1 MKWFLEYSLF
11 LAETATVVIAI
22 LAILIFILSQRRKSA
37 SSAGRLCV
45 KDISQEYE
53 AIKDDML
60 MSSMDELEAKQFIK
74 DLKKQKK
81 LEKKQNKAAV
91 KQKKKQVKSS
101 PVIEVAKEP
110 LTETKLTVESTKS
123 GEVGEVAEK
132 VKSKLFVLS
141 FNGSMDAHEV
151 EELRQ
156 EITAVLAVIKPEDE
170 VVVKLESPGGVVHGY
185 GLAASQLL
193 RFKTRNIPFT
203 AVVDKVAASGGY
215 MMACTASKIVAAPFA
230 IVGSIGVVAQIP
242 NFNRLLK
249 KHNIDI
255 ELQTAGE
262 YKRTLTMFGENTD
275 EGRQKF
281 KQELEET
288 HLLFKDFV
296 KEYRP
301 NVDIDLV
308 ATGEHWFA
316 TQAKEKG
323 LVDEISTSDDFIL
336 SHLETH
342 KIIAV
347 SYQRRQKL
355 AEKIT
360 KNVVKGV
367 ERLFF
372 KQGNGL

>member
-1 MKWFLEYSLF
+1 MNWFSQYALF

-22 LAILIFILSQRRKSA
+22 LSILIFILSQRRKLSIV
-37 SSAGRLCV
+37 AGRLSV

-53 AIKDDML
+53 QIKDDIL
-60 MSSMDELEAKQFIK
+60 MSSMDELEAKQYTK

-81 LEKKQNKAAV
+81 LEKKQAKLAV
-91 KQKKKQVKSS
+91 KQKQKQDKSS
-101 PVIEVAKEP
+101 NQVAGAKP
-110 LTETKLTVESTKS
+110 
-123 GEVGEVAEK
+123 
-132 VKSKLFVLS
+132 KLFVLS

-156 EITAVLAVIKPEDE
+156 EITAVLAIIKPEDQ
-170 VVVKLESPGGVVHGY
+170 VVIKLESPGGVVHGY

-193 RFKTRNIPFT
+193 RFRTRNIPFT

-215 MMACTASKIVAAPFA
+215 MMACTANKIVAAPFA

-249 KHNIDI
+249 KHDVDI

-301 NVDIDLV
+301 NVDIEQV

-316 TQAKEKG
+316 AQAKDKG

-336 SHLETH
+336 SHLDTH
-342 KIIAV
+342 KIISV
-347 SYQRRQKL
+347 SFQRKQKL
-355 AEKIT
+355 SERIS
-360 KNVVKGV
+360 KNVVKSV
-367 ERLFF
+367 ERLLFR
-372 KQGNGL
+372 QGNGL

>member
-1 MKWFLEYSLF
+1 MNWFSQYALF

-22 LAILIFILSQRRKSA
+22 LSILIFILSQRRKLSTV
-37 SSAGRLCV
+37 SGRLSV

-53 AIKDDML
+53 QIKDDIL
-60 MSSMDELEAKQFIK
+60 MSSMDELEAKQYTK

-81 LEKKQNKAAV
+81 LEKKQAKLAI
-91 KQKKKQVKSS
+91 KQKQNKNSNQV
-101 PVIEVAKEP
+101 
-110 LTETKLTVESTKS
+110 TETNITDNSNPQTK
-123 GEVGEVAEK
+123 VATANGAK
-132 VKSKLFVLS
+132 PKLFVLS

-156 EITAVLAVIKPEDE
+156 EITAVLAIIKPEDQ
-170 VVVKLESPGGVVHGY
+170 VVIKLESPGGVVHGY

-193 RFKTRNIPFT
+193 RFRARNIPFT

-215 MMACTASKIVAAPFA
+215 MMACTANQIVAAPFA

-249 KHNIDI
+249 KHDVDI

-301 NVDIDLV
+301 NVDIEKV

-316 TQAKEKG
+316 AQAKDKG
-323 LVDEISTSDDFIL
+323 LVDQISTSDDFIL
-336 SHLETH
+336 SHLDTH
-342 KIIAV
+342 KIISV
-347 SYQRRQKL
+347 SFQRKQKL
-355 AEKIT
+355 SEKIS
-360 KNVVKGV
+360 KNVVKSV
-367 ERLFF
+367 ERLFYR
-372 KQGNGL
+372 QGNGL

>member
-1 MKWFLEYSLF
+1 MNWFSQYALF

-22 LAILIFILSQRRKSA
+22 LSILIFILSQRRKLSTV
-37 SSAGRLCV
+37 SGRLSV

-53 AIKDDML
+53 QIKDDVL
-60 MSSMDELEAKQFIK
+60 MSSMDELEAKQYTK

-81 LEKKQNKAAV
+81 LEKKQAKLAI
-91 KQKKKQVKSS
+91 KQKQNKNNNQV
-101 PVIEVAKEP
+101 
-110 LTETKLTVESTKS
+110 TETNITDNPNLQIK
-123 GEVGEVAEK
+123 VATANGAK
-132 VKSKLFVLS
+132 PKLFVLS

-156 EITAVLAVIKPEDE
+156 EITAVLAIIKPEDQ
-170 VVVKLESPGGVVHGY
+170 VVIKLESPGGVVHGY

-193 RFKTRNIPFT
+193 RFRARNIPFT

-215 MMACTASKIVAAPFA
+215 MMACTANKIVAAPFA

-249 KHNIDI
+249 KHDVDI

-301 NVDIDLV
+301 NVDIEQV

-316 TQAKEKG
+316 AQAKDKG
-323 LVDEISTSDDFIL
+323 LVDQISTSDDFIL
-336 SHLETH
+336 SHLDTH
-342 KIIAV
+342 KIISV
-347 SYQRRQKL
+347 SFQRKQKL
-355 AEKIT
+355 SEKIS
-360 KNVVKGV
+360 KNVVKSV
-367 ERLFF
+367 ERLLFR
-372 KQGNGL
+372 QGNGL

>member
-1 MKWFLEYSLF
+1 MNWFSQYSLF
-11 LAETATVVIAI
+11 LAETVTVVVAI
-22 LAILIFILSQRRKSA
+22 LAILIFILCQRRKS
-37 SSAGRLCV
+37 STVAGRMSV
-45 KDISQEYE
+45 KDISKEYE
-53 AIKDDML
+53 QAKDEML
-60 MSSMDELEAKQFIK
+60 MSSMDEAEAKQFTK

-81 LEKKQNKAAV
+81 LEKKQAKQAA
-91 KQKKKQVKSS
+91 KLNKKQTDTVASDDTVKS
-101 PVIEVAKEP
+101 P
-110 LTETKLTVESTKS
+110 ETTSALQTKP
-123 GEVGEVAEK
+123 
-132 VKSKLFVLS
+132 KLFVLS

-156 EITAVLAVIKPEDE
+156 EITAVLAIIKPEDE

-193 RFKTRNIPFT
+193 RFRTRNIPFT

-215 MMACTASKIVAAPFA
+215 MMACTANKIVAAPFA

-249 KHNIDI
+249 KHDVDI

-301 NVDIDLV
+301 NIDIEQV

-336 SHLETH
+336 SHLDTH

-347 SYQRRQKL
+347 NYQRKQKL
-355 AEKIT
+355 SEKLS
-360 KNVVKGV
+360 KNVVKGM

-372 KQGNGL
+372 RQGNGL

>member
-1 MKWFLEYSLF
+1 MNWFSQYSLF

-22 LAILIFILSQRRKSA
+22 LVVLIFILSQRRKS
-37 SSAGRLCV
+37 STIAGRLSV

-53 AIKDDML
+53 QVKDDML
-60 MSSMDELEAKQFIK
+60 MSSMDEVEAKQFNK
-74 DLKKQKK
+74 ELKKQKK
-81 LEKKQNKAAV
+81 LEKKQAKQAA
-91 KQKKKQVKSS
+91 KKKDSIDENAKSS
-101 PVIEVAKEP
+101 DAKP
-110 LTETKLTVESTKS
+110 
-123 GEVGEVAEK
+123 
-132 VKSKLFVLS
+132 KLFVLS

-156 EITAVLAVIKPEDE
+156 EITAVLAIIKPEDQ

-193 RFKTRNIPFT
+193 RFRTRNIPFT

-249 KHNIDI
+249 KHDVDI

-301 NVDIDLV
+301 NIDIEQV

-336 SHLETH
+336 SYLDTH

-347 SYQRRQKL
+347 SYQRKQKL
-355 AEKIT
+355 TEKLS
-360 KNVVKGV
+360 KNVVKGM

-372 KQGNGL
+372 RQGNGL

>member
-1 MKWFLEYSLF
+1 MNWFSQYSLF

-22 LAILIFILSQRRKSA
+22 LAVLIFILSQRRKS
-37 SSAGRLCV
+37 STIAGRLSV

-53 AIKDDML
+53 QVKDDML
-60 MSSMDELEAKQFIK
+60 TSSMDEIEAKQFTK

-81 LEKKQNKAAV
+81 LEKKQA
-91 KQKKKQVKSS
+91 KQATKKKDDDNAKSS
-101 PVIEVAKEP
+101 NAKP
-110 LTETKLTVESTKS
+110 
-123 GEVGEVAEK
+123 
-132 VKSKLFVLS
+132 KLFVLS

-156 EITAVLAVIKPEDE
+156 EITAVLAVIKPEDQ

-193 RFKTRNIPFT
+193 RFRTRNIPFT

-249 KHNIDI
+249 KHDVDI

-281 KQELEET
+281 KQELEQT

-301 NVDIDLV
+301 NIDIDQV

-316 TQAKEKG
+316 TQAKEMG

-347 SYQRRQKL
+347 NYQRKQKL
-355 AEKIT
+355 SEKLS
-360 KNVVKGV
+360 KNVVKGM
-367 ERLFF
+367 EKLFF
-372 KQGNGL
+372 RQGNGL

>member
-1 MKWFLEYSLF
+1 MNWFSQYALF

-22 LAILIFILSQRRKSA
+22 LSILIFILSQRRKLSIV
-37 SSAGRLCV
+37 AGRLSV

-53 AIKDDML
+53 QIKDDIL
-60 MSSMDELEAKQFIK
+60 MSSMDELEAKQYTK

-81 LEKKQNKAAV
+81 IEKKKAKLAV
-91 KQKKKQVKSS
+91 KQKQKQKQDKSS
-101 PVIEVAKEP
+101 NQVAGAKP
-110 LTETKLTVESTKS
+110 
-123 GEVGEVAEK
+123 
-132 VKSKLFVLS
+132 KLFVLS

-156 EITAVLAVIKPEDE
+156 EITAVLAIIKPEDQ
-170 VVVKLESPGGVVHGY
+170 VVIKLESPGGVVHGY

-193 RFKTRNIPFT
+193 RFRTRNIPFT

-215 MMACTASKIVAAPFA
+215 MMACTANKIVAAPFA

-249 KHNIDI
+249 KHDVDI

-301 NVDIDLV
+301 NVDIEQV

-316 TQAKEKG
+316 AQAKDKG

-336 SHLETH
+336 SHLDTH
-342 KIIAV
+342 KIISV
-347 SYQRRQKL
+347 SFQRKQKL
-355 AEKIT
+355 SERIS
-360 KNVVKGV
+360 KNVVKNV
-367 ERLFF
+367 ERLLFR
-372 KQGNGL
+372 QGNGL

>member
-1 MKWFLEYSLF
+1 MNWFSQYALF

-22 LAILIFILSQRRKSA
+22 LSILIFILSQRRKLSIV
-37 SSAGRLCV
+37 AGRLSV

-53 AIKDDML
+53 QIKDDIL
-60 MSSMDELEAKQFIK
+60 MSSMDELEAKQYTK

-81 LEKKQNKAAV
+81 LEKKQAKLAV
-91 KQKKKQVKSS
+91 KQKQKQDKSS
-101 PVIEVAKEP
+101 NQVAGAKP
-110 LTETKLTVESTKS
+110 
-123 GEVGEVAEK
+123 
-132 VKSKLFVLS
+132 KLFVLS

-156 EITAVLAVIKPEDE
+156 EITAVLAIIKPEDQ
-170 VVVKLESPGGVVHGY
+170 VVIKLESPGGVVHGY

-193 RFKTRNIPFT
+193 RFRTRNIPFT

-215 MMACTASKIVAAPFA
+215 MMACTANKIVAAPFA

-249 KHNIDI
+249 KHDVDI

-301 NVDIDLV
+301 NVDIEQV

-316 TQAKEKG
+316 AQAKDKG

-336 SHLETH
+336 SHLDTH
-342 KIIAV
+342 KIISV
-347 SYQRRQKL
+347 SFQRKQKL
-355 AEKIT
+355 SERIS
-360 KNVVKGV
+360 KNVVKNV
-367 ERLFF
+367 ERLLFR
-372 KQGNGL
+372 QGNGL

>member
-1 MKWFLEYSLF
+1 MNWFSQYSLF

-22 LAILIFILSQRRKSA
+22 LAVLIFILSQRRKS
-37 SSAGRLCV
+37 STIAGRLSV
-45 KDISQEYE
+45 KDISEEYE
-53 AIKDDML
+53 QVKDDML
-60 MSSMDELEAKQFIK
+60 TSSMDEIEAKQFTK

-81 LEKKQNKAAV
+81 LEKKQSKQAA
-91 KQKKKQVKSS
+91 KKKDDDNAKSS
-101 PVIEVAKEP
+101 DAKP
-110 LTETKLTVESTKS
+110 
-123 GEVGEVAEK
+123 
-132 VKSKLFVLS
+132 KLFVLS

-156 EITAVLAVIKPEDE
+156 EITAVLAVIKPEDQ

-193 RFKTRNIPFT
+193 RFRTRNIPFT

-249 KHNIDI
+249 KHDVDI

-281 KQELEET
+281 KQELEQT

-301 NVDIDLV
+301 NIDIDQV

-316 TQAKEKG
+316 TQAKEMG

-347 SYQRRQKL
+347 NYQRKQKL
-355 AEKIT
+355 SEKLS
-360 KNVVKGV
+360 KNVVKGM
-367 ERLFF
+367 EKLFF
-372 KQGNGL
+372 RQGNGI

>member
-1 MKWFLEYSLF
+1 MNWFSQYSLF

-22 LAILIFILSQRRKSA
+22 LVLLIFILSQRRKS
-37 SSAGRLCV
+37 STIAGRLSV

-53 AIKDDML
+53 QVKDDML
-60 MSSMDELEAKQFIK
+60 MSSMDEVEAKQFNK
-74 DLKKQKK
+74 ELKKQKK
-81 LEKKQNKAAV
+81 LEKKQAKQAA
-91 KQKKKQVKSS
+91 KKKDSIDENAKSS
-101 PVIEVAKEP
+101 DAKP
-110 LTETKLTVESTKS
+110 
-123 GEVGEVAEK
+123 
-132 VKSKLFVLS
+132 KLFVLS

-156 EITAVLAVIKPEDE
+156 EITAVLAIIKPEDQ

-193 RFKTRNIPFT
+193 RFRTRNIPFT
-203 AVVDKVAASGGY
+203 VVVDKVAASGGY

-249 KHNIDI
+249 KHDVDI

-301 NVDIDLV
+301 NIDIEQV

-336 SHLETH
+336 SHLDTH

-347 SYQRRQKL
+347 NYQRKQKL
-355 AEKIT
+355 TEKLS
-360 KNVVKGV
+360 KNVVKGM

-372 KQGNGL
+372 RQGNGL

>member
-1 MKWFLEYSLF
+1 MNWFSQYSLF
-11 LAETATVVIAI
+11 LAETTTVVIAI
-22 LAILIFILSQRRKSA
+22 LAVLIFILSQRRKS
-37 SSAGRLCV
+37 STIAGRLSV
-45 KDISQEYE
+45 KDISEEYE
-53 AIKDDML
+53 QVKDDML
-60 MSSMDELEAKQFIK
+60 TSSMDEIEAKQFTK

-81 LEKKQNKAAV
+81 LEKKQAKQAA
-91 KQKKKQVKSS
+91 KKKDDNAKSS
-101 PVIEVAKEP
+101 DAKP
-110 LTETKLTVESTKS
+110 
-123 GEVGEVAEK
+123 
-132 VKSKLFVLS
+132 KLFVLS

-156 EITAVLAVIKPEDE
+156 EITAVLAVIKPEDQ

-193 RFKTRNIPFT
+193 RFRTRNIPFT

-249 KHNIDI
+249 KHDVDI

-281 KQELEET
+281 KQELEQT

-301 NVDIDLV
+301 NIDIDQV

-316 TQAKEKG
+316 TQAKEMG

-347 SYQRRQKL
+347 NYQRKQKL
-355 AEKIT
+355 SEKLS
-360 KNVVKGV
+360 KNVVKGM
-367 ERLFF
+367 EKLFF
-372 KQGNGL
+372 RQGNGL

>member
-1 MKWFLEYSLF
+1 MNWFSQYALF

-22 LAILIFILSQRRKSA
+22 LSILIFILSQRRKLSIV
-37 SSAGRLCV
+37 AGRLSV

-53 AIKDDML
+53 QIKDDIL
-60 MSSMDELEAKQFIK
+60 MSSMDELEAKQYTK

-81 LEKKQNKAAV
+81 IEKKQAKLAV
-91 KQKKKQVKSS
+91 KQKQKQDKSS
-101 PVIEVAKEP
+101 NQVAGAKP
-110 LTETKLTVESTKS
+110 
-123 GEVGEVAEK
+123 
-132 VKSKLFVLS
+132 KLFVLS

-156 EITAVLAVIKPEDE
+156 EITAVLAIIKPEDQ
-170 VVVKLESPGGVVHGY
+170 VVIKLESPGGVVHGY

-193 RFKTRNIPFT
+193 RFRTRNIPFT

-215 MMACTASKIVAAPFA
+215 MMACTANKIVAAPFA

-249 KHNIDI
+249 KHDVDI

-301 NVDIDLV
+301 NVDIELV

-316 TQAKEKG
+316 AQAKDKG

-336 SHLETH
+336 SHLDTH
-342 KIIAV
+342 KIISV
-347 SYQRRQKL
+347 SFQRKQKL
-355 AEKIT
+355 SERIS
-360 KNVVKGV
+360 KNVVKNV
-367 ERLFF
+367 ERLLFR
-372 KQGNGL
+372 QGNGL

>member
-1 MKWFLEYSLF
+1 MNWFSQYALF

-22 LAILIFILSQRRKSA
+22 LSILIFILSQRRKLSIV
-37 SSAGRLCV
+37 AGRLSV

-53 AIKDDML
+53 QIKDDIL
-60 MSSMDELEAKQFIK
+60 MSSMDELEAKQYTK

-81 LEKKQNKAAV
+81 LEKKQAKLAV
-91 KQKKKQVKSS
+91 KQKQKQDKSS
-101 PVIEVAKEP
+101 NQAA
-110 LTETKLTVESTKS
+110 
-123 GEVGEVAEK
+123 G
-132 VKSKLFVLS
+132 VKPKLFVLS

-156 EITAVLAVIKPEDE
+156 EITAVLAIIKPEDQ
-170 VVVKLESPGGVVHGY
+170 VVIKLESPGGVVHGY

-193 RFKTRNIPFT
+193 RFRTRNIPFT

-215 MMACTASKIVAAPFA
+215 MMACTANKIVAAPFA

-249 KHNIDI
+249 KHDVDI

-301 NVDIDLV
+301 NVDIELV

-316 TQAKEKG
+316 AQAKDKG

-336 SHLETH
+336 SHLDTH
-342 KIIAV
+342 KIISV
-347 SYQRRQKL
+347 SFQRKQKL
-355 AEKIT
+355 SERIS
-360 KNVVKGV
+360 KNVVKSV
-367 ERLFF
+367 ERLLFR
-372 KQGNGL
+372 QGNGL

>member
-1 MKWFLEYSLF
+1 MNWFSQYSLF

-22 LAILIFILSQRRKSA
+22 LVVLIFILSQRRKS
-37 SSAGRLCV
+37 SMIAGRLSV

-53 AIKDDML
+53 QVKDDML
-60 MSSMDELEAKQFIK
+60 MSSMDEVEAKQFNK
-74 DLKKQKK
+74 ELKKQKK
-81 LEKKQNKAAV
+81 LEKKQAKQAA
-91 KQKKKQVKSS
+91 KKKDNTDENAKSS
-101 PVIEVAKEP
+101 DAKP
-110 LTETKLTVESTKS
+110 
-123 GEVGEVAEK
+123 
-132 VKSKLFVLS
+132 KLFVLS

-156 EITAVLAVIKPEDE
+156 EITAVLAIIKPEDQ

-193 RFKTRNIPFT
+193 RFRTRNIPFT

-249 KHNIDI
+249 KHDVDI

-301 NVDIDLV
+301 NIDIEQV

-336 SHLETH
+336 SYLDTH

-347 SYQRRQKL
+347 SYQRKQKL
-355 AEKIT
+355 SEKLS
-360 KNVVKGV
+360 KNVVKGM

-372 KQGNGL
+372 RQGNGL

>member
-1 MKWFLEYSLF
+1 MNWFSQYALF

-22 LAILIFILSQRRKSA
+22 LSILLFISSQRRKLPTVS
-37 SSAGRLCV
+37 GRLSV

-53 AIKDDML
+53 QIKDDIL
-60 MSSMDELEAKQFIK
+60 MSSMDELEAKQYTK

-81 LEKKQNKAAV
+81 LEKKQTKLAV
-91 KQKKKQVKSS
+91 KQKQKQKQKQDKSS
-101 PVIEVAKEP
+101 NQIAGAKP
-110 LTETKLTVESTKS
+110 
-123 GEVGEVAEK
+123 
-132 VKSKLFVLS
+132 KLFVLS

-156 EITAVLAVIKPEDE
+156 EITAVLAIIKPEDQ
-170 VVVKLESPGGVVHGY
+170 VVIKLESPGGVVHGY

-193 RFKTRNIPFT
+193 RFRARNIPFT

-215 MMACTASKIVAAPFA
+215 MMACTANKIIAAPFA

-249 KHNIDI
+249 KHDVDI

-301 NVDIDLV
+301 NVDIEQV

-316 TQAKEKG
+316 AQAKDKG
-323 LVDEISTSDDFIL
+323 LVDQISTSDDFIL
-336 SHLETH
+336 SHLDTH
-342 KIIAV
+342 KIISV
-347 SYQRRQKL
+347 SFQRKQKL
-355 AEKIT
+355 SEKIS
-360 KNVVKGV
+360 KNVVKSV

-372 KQGNGL
+372 RQGNGL

>member
-1 MKWFLEYSLF
+1 MNWFSQYALF

-22 LAILIFILSQRRKSA
+22 LSILIFILSQRRKLSIV
-37 SSAGRLCV
+37 AGRLSV

-53 AIKDDML
+53 QIKDDIL
-60 MSSMDELEAKQFIK
+60 MSSMDELEAKQYTK

-81 LEKKQNKAAV
+81 IEKKQAKLAV
-91 KQKKKQVKSS
+91 KQKQKQDKSS
-101 PVIEVAKEP
+101 NQVAGAKP
-110 LTETKLTVESTKS
+110 
-123 GEVGEVAEK
+123 
-132 VKSKLFVLS
+132 KLFVLS

-156 EITAVLAVIKPEDE
+156 EITAVLAIIKPEDQ
-170 VVVKLESPGGVVHGY
+170 VVIKLESPGGVVHGY

-193 RFKTRNIPFT
+193 RFRTRNIPFT

-215 MMACTASKIVAAPFA
+215 MMACTANKIVAAPFA

-249 KHNIDI
+249 KHDVDI

-301 NVDIDLV
+301 NVDIEQV

-316 TQAKEKG
+316 AQAKDKG

-336 SHLETH
+336 SHLDTH
-342 KIIAV
+342 KIISV
-347 SYQRRQKL
+347 SFQRKQKL
-355 AEKIT
+355 SERIS
-360 KNVVKGV
+360 KNMVKNV
-367 ERLFF
+367 ERLLFR
-372 KQGNGL
+372 QGNGL

>member
-1 MKWFLEYSLF
+1 MNWFSQYSLF

-22 LAILIFILSQRRKSA
+22 LAVLIFILSQRRKS
-37 SSAGRLCV
+37 STIAGRLSV
-45 KDISQEYE
+45 KDISEEYE
-53 AIKDDML
+53 QVKDDML
-60 MSSMDELEAKQFIK
+60 TSSMDEIEAKQFTK

-81 LEKKQNKAAV
+81 LEKKQAKQAA
-91 KQKKKQVKSS
+91 KKKDDNAKSS
-101 PVIEVAKEP
+101 DAKP
-110 LTETKLTVESTKS
+110 
-123 GEVGEVAEK
+123 
-132 VKSKLFVLS
+132 KLFVLS

-156 EITAVLAVIKPEDE
+156 EITAVLAIIKPEDQ

-193 RFKTRNIPFT
+193 RFRTRNIPFT

-249 KHNIDI
+249 KHDVDI

-281 KQELEET
+281 KQELEQT

-301 NVDIDLV
+301 NIDIDQV

-316 TQAKEKG
+316 TQAKEMG

-347 SYQRRQKL
+347 NYQRKQKL
-355 AEKIT
+355 SEKLS
-360 KNVVKGV
+360 KNVVKGM
-367 ERLFF
+367 EKLFF
-372 KQGNGL
+372 RQGNGL

>member
-1 MKWFLEYSLF
+1 MNWFSQYSLF

-22 LAILIFILSQRRKSA
+22 LAVLIFILSQRRKS
-37 SSAGRLCV
+37 STIAGRLSV
-45 KDISQEYE
+45 KDISEEYE
-53 AIKDDML
+53 QVKDDML
-60 MSSMDELEAKQFIK
+60 TSSMDEIEAKQFTK

-81 LEKKQNKAAV
+81 LEKKQAKQAA
-91 KQKKKQVKSS
+91 KKKDDNAKSS
-101 PVIEVAKEP
+101 DAKP
-110 LTETKLTVESTKS
+110 
-123 GEVGEVAEK
+123 
-132 VKSKLFVLS
+132 KLFVLS

-156 EITAVLAVIKPEDE
+156 EITAVLAVIKPEDQ

-193 RFKTRNIPFT
+193 RFRTRNIPFT

-249 KHNIDI
+249 KHDVDI

-281 KQELEET
+281 KQELEQT

-301 NVDIDLV
+301 NIDIDQI

-316 TQAKEKG
+316 TQAKEMG

-347 SYQRRQKL
+347 NYQRKQKL
-355 AEKIT
+355 SEKLS
-360 KNVVKGV
+360 KNVVKGM
-367 ERLFF
+367 EKLFF
-372 KQGNGL
+372 RQGNGL

>member
-1 MKWFLEYSLF
+1 MNWFSQYSLF

-22 LAILIFILSQRRKSA
+22 LVVLIFILSQRRKS
-37 SSAGRLCV
+37 STIAGRLSV

-53 AIKDDML
+53 QVKDDML
-60 MSSMDELEAKQFIK
+60 MSSMDEVEAKQFNK
-74 DLKKQKK
+74 ELKKQKK
-81 LEKKQNKAAV
+81 LEKKQAKQAA
-91 KQKKKQVKSS
+91 KKKDSSDENAKSS
-101 PVIEVAKEP
+101 DAKP
-110 LTETKLTVESTKS
+110 
-123 GEVGEVAEK
+123 
-132 VKSKLFVLS
+132 KLFVLS

-156 EITAVLAVIKPEDE
+156 EITAVLAIIKPEDQ

-193 RFKTRNIPFT
+193 RFRTRNIPFT

-249 KHNIDI
+249 KHDVDI

-281 KQELEET
+281 KQELKET

-301 NVDIDLV
+301 NIDIEQV

-336 SHLETH
+336 SYLDTH

-347 SYQRRQKL
+347 SYQRKQKL
-355 AEKIT
+355 TEKLS
-360 KNVVKGV
+360 KNVVKGM

-372 KQGNGL
+372 RQGNGL

>member
-1 MKWFLEYSLF
+1 MNWFSEYSLF

-37 SSAGRLCV
+37 TVAGRLSV

-53 AIKDDML
+53 QVKDDML
-60 MSSMDELEAKQFIK
+60 MSSMDELEAKLFMK

-81 LEKKQNKAAV
+81 LEKKQAKLAA
-91 KQKKKQVKSS
+91 KQKKKQVKKQENSNEQS
-101 PVIEVAKEP
+101 TLDNTTQPAESNTDQQAKP
-110 LTETKLTVESTKS
+110 
-123 GEVGEVAEK
+123 
-132 VKSKLFVLS
+132 KLFVLS

-156 EITAVLAVIKPEDE
+156 EITAVLAVIKPEDK

-193 RFKTRNIPFT
+193 RFRQRDIPFT

-215 MMACTASKIVAAPFA
+215 MMACTANKIVAAPFA

-249 KHNIDI
+249 KHDVDI
-255 ELQTAGE
+255 ELQTAGA
-262 YKRTLTMFGENTD
+262 YKRTLTMFGENTE

-301 NVDIDLV
+301 NVDIEQV

-316 TQAKEKG
+316 TQAKDKG

-336 SHLETH
+336 SHLKTH

-355 AEKIT
+355 SERISKNAVKSVEK
-360 KNVVKGV
+360 
-367 ERLFF
+367 LFF
-372 KQGNGL
+372 RQGNGL

>member
-1 MKWFLEYSLF
+1 MNWFSQYSLF

-22 LAILIFILSQRRKSA
+22 LVVLIFILSQRRKS
-37 SSAGRLCV
+37 STIAGRLSV
-45 KDISQEYE
+45 KDISQDYE
-53 AIKDDML
+53 QVKDDML
-60 MSSMDELEAKQFIK
+60 MSSMDEVEAKQFNK
-74 DLKKQKK
+74 ELKKQKK
-81 LEKKQNKAAV
+81 LEKKQAKQAA
-91 KQKKKQVKSS
+91 KKKDSSDENAKSS
-101 PVIEVAKEP
+101 DAKP
-110 LTETKLTVESTKS
+110 
-123 GEVGEVAEK
+123 
-132 VKSKLFVLS
+132 KLFVLS

-156 EITAVLAVIKPEDE
+156 EITAVLAIIKPEDQ

-193 RFKTRNIPFT
+193 RFRTRNIPFT

-249 KHNIDI
+249 KHDVDI

-275 EGRQKF
+275 QGRQKF

-301 NVDIDLV
+301 NIDIEQV

-336 SHLETH
+336 SYLDTH

-347 SYQRRQKL
+347 SYQRKQKL
-355 AEKIT
+355 TEKLS
-360 KNVVKGV
+360 KNVVKGM

-372 KQGNGL
+372 RQGNGL

>member
-1 MKWFLEYSLF
+1 MNWFSQYALF

-22 LAILIFILSQRRKSA
+22 LSILIFILSQRRKLSIV
-37 SSAGRLCV
+37 AGRLSV

-53 AIKDDML
+53 QIKDDIL
-60 MSSMDELEAKQFIK
+60 MSSMDELEAKQYTK

-81 LEKKQNKAAV
+81 IEKKQAKLAV
-91 KQKKKQVKSS
+91 KQKQKQDKSS
-101 PVIEVAKEP
+101 NQVAGAKP
-110 LTETKLTVESTKS
+110 
-123 GEVGEVAEK
+123 
-132 VKSKLFVLS
+132 KLFVLS

-156 EITAVLAVIKPEDE
+156 EITAVLAIIKPEDQ
-170 VVVKLESPGGVVHGY
+170 VVIKLESPGGVVHGY

-193 RFKTRNIPFT
+193 RFRARNIPFT

-215 MMACTASKIVAAPFA
+215 MMACTANKIVAAPFA

-249 KHNIDI
+249 KHDVDI

-301 NVDIDLV
+301 NVDIEKV

-316 TQAKEKG
+316 AQAKDKG
-323 LVDEISTSDDFIL
+323 LVDQISTSDDFIL
-336 SHLETH
+336 SHLDTH
-342 KIIAV
+342 KIISV
-347 SYQRRQKL
+347 SFQRKQKL
-355 AEKIT
+355 SEKIS
-360 KNVVKGV
+360 KNLVKSV
-367 ERLFF
+367 ERLFYR
-372 KQGNGL
+372 QGNGL

>member
-1 MKWFLEYSLF
+1 MNWFSQYSLF
-11 LAETATVVIAI
+11 LAETTTVVIAI
-22 LAILIFILSQRRKSA
+22 LAVLIFILNQRRKS
-37 SSAGRLCV
+37 STIAGRLSV
-45 KDISQEYE
+45 KDISEEYE
-53 AIKDDML
+53 QVKDDML
-60 MSSMDELEAKQFIK
+60 TSSMDEIEAKQFTK

-81 LEKKQNKAAV
+81 LEKKQAKQAA
-91 KQKKKQVKSS
+91 KKKDDNAKSS
-101 PVIEVAKEP
+101 DAKP
-110 LTETKLTVESTKS
+110 
-123 GEVGEVAEK
+123 
-132 VKSKLFVLS
+132 KLFVLS

-156 EITAVLAVIKPEDE
+156 EITAVLAVIKPEDQ

-193 RFKTRNIPFT
+193 RFRTRNIPFT

-249 KHNIDI
+249 KHDVDI

-281 KQELEET
+281 KQELEQT

-301 NVDIDLV
+301 NIDIDQV

-316 TQAKEKG
+316 TQAKEMG

-347 SYQRRQKL
+347 NYQRKQKL
-355 AEKIT
+355 SEKLS
-360 KNVVKGV
+360 KNVVKGM
-367 ERLFF
+367 EKLFF
-372 KQGNGL
+372 RQGNGL

>member
-1 MKWFLEYSLF
+1 MNWFSQYSLF

-22 LAILIFILSQRRKSA
+22 LVLLIFILSQRRKS
-37 SSAGRLCV
+37 STIAGRLSV
-45 KDISQEYE
+45 KDISQDYE
-53 AIKDDML
+53 QVKDDML
-60 MSSMDELEAKQFIK
+60 MSSMDEVEAKQFNK
-74 DLKKQKK
+74 ELKKQKK
-81 LEKKQNKAAV
+81 LEKKQAKQAA
-91 KQKKKQVKSS
+91 KKKDSSDENAKSS
-101 PVIEVAKEP
+101 DAKP
-110 LTETKLTVESTKS
+110 
-123 GEVGEVAEK
+123 
-132 VKSKLFVLS
+132 KLFVLS

-156 EITAVLAVIKPEDE
+156 EITAVLAIIKPEDQ

-193 RFKTRNIPFT
+193 RFRTRNIPFT

-249 KHNIDI
+249 KHDVDI

-301 NVDIDLV
+301 NIDIEQV

-336 SHLETH
+336 SYLDTH

-347 SYQRRQKL
+347 SYQRKQKL
-355 AEKIT
+355 TEKLS
-360 KNVVKGV
+360 KNVVKGM

-372 KQGNGL
+372 RQGNGL

>member
-1 MKWFLEYSLF
+1 MNWFSQYALF

-22 LAILIFILSQRRKSA
+22 LSILIFILSQRRKLSIV
-37 SSAGRLCV
+37 AGRLSV

-53 AIKDDML
+53 QIKDDIL
-60 MSSMDELEAKQFIK
+60 MSSMDELEAKQYTK

-81 LEKKQNKAAV
+81 LEKKQAKLAV
-91 KQKKKQVKSS
+91 KQKQKQDKSS
-101 PVIEVAKEP
+101 NQVAGAKP
-110 LTETKLTVESTKS
+110 
-123 GEVGEVAEK
+123 
-132 VKSKLFVLS
+132 KLFVLS

-156 EITAVLAVIKPEDE
+156 EITAVLAIIKPEDQ
-170 VVVKLESPGGVVHGY
+170 VVIKLESPGGVVHGY

-193 RFKTRNIPFT
+193 RFRTRNIPFT

-215 MMACTASKIVAAPFA
+215 MMACTANKIVAAPFA

-249 KHNIDI
+249 KHDVDI

-301 NVDIDLV
+301 NVDIEQV

-316 TQAKEKG
+316 AQAKDKG
-323 LVDEISTSDDFIL
+323 LVDQISTSDDFIL
-336 SHLETH
+336 SHLDTH
-342 KIIAV
+342 KIISV
-347 SYQRRQKL
+347 SFQRKQKL
-355 AEKIT
+355 SERIS
-360 KNVVKGV
+360 KNVVKNV
-367 ERLFF
+367 ERLLFR
-372 KQGNGL
+372 QGNGL

>member
-1 MKWFLEYSLF
+1 MNWFSQYALF

-22 LAILIFILSQRRKSA
+22 LSILIFILSQRRKLSIV
-37 SSAGRLCV
+37 AGRLSV

-53 AIKDDML
+53 QIKDDIL
-60 MSSMDELEAKQFIK
+60 MSSMDELEAKQYTK

-81 LEKKQNKAAV
+81 LEKKQVKLAV
-91 KQKKKQVKSS
+91 KQKQKQDKSS
-101 PVIEVAKEP
+101 NQVAGAKP
-110 LTETKLTVESTKS
+110 
-123 GEVGEVAEK
+123 
-132 VKSKLFVLS
+132 KLFVLS

-156 EITAVLAVIKPEDE
+156 EITAVLAIIKPEDQ
-170 VVVKLESPGGVVHGY
+170 VVIKLESPGGVVHGY

-193 RFKTRNIPFT
+193 RFRTRNIPFT

-215 MMACTASKIVAAPFA
+215 MMACTANKIVAAPFA

-249 KHNIDI
+249 KHDVDI

-301 NVDIDLV
+301 NVDIEQV

-316 TQAKEKG
+316 AQAKDKA

-336 SHLETH
+336 SHLDTH
-342 KIIAV
+342 KIISV
-347 SYQRRQKL
+347 SFQRKQKL
-355 AEKIT
+355 SERIS
-360 KNVVKGV
+360 KNVVKNV
-367 ERLFF
+367 ERLLFR
-372 KQGNGL
+372 QGNGL

>member
-1 MKWFLEYSLF
+1 MNWFSQYSLF
-11 LAETATVVIAI
+11 LAETVTVVIAI
-22 LAILIFILSQRRKSA
+22 LAILVFIISQRRKSSTA
-37 SSAGRLCV
+37 AGRLSV
-45 KDISQEYE
+45 KDISHEYE
-53 AIKDDML
+53 QVKDDML
-60 MSSMDELEAKQFIK
+60 MLSMDELEAKQFAK

-81 LEKKQNKAAV
+81 LEKKQAKLA
-91 KQKKKQVKSS
+91 
-101 PVIEVAKEP
+101 AKEKNKQQQNSDQSNEQP
-110 LTETKLTVESTKS
+110 VEGQLSTENSNQDNAKP
-123 GEVGEVAEK
+123 
-132 VKSKLFVLS
+132 KLFVLS

-156 EITAVLAVIKPEDE
+156 EITAVLAVIKPEDD
-170 VVVKLESPGGVVHGY
+170 VVIKLESPGGVVHGY

-193 RFKTRNIPFT
+193 RFRQRDIPFT

-249 KHNIDI
+249 KHDVDI

-275 EGRQKF
+275 EGRLKF
-281 KQELEET
+281 KQELEQT

-301 NVDIDLV
+301 NIDIEQV

-316 TQAKEKG
+316 TQAKDKG

-336 SHLETH
+336 SHLDSH
-342 KIIAV
+342 KIISV
-347 SYQRRQKL
+347 SYQRKQKL
-355 AEKIT
+355 SEKIS
-360 KNVVKGV
+360 KNVVKSV

>member
-1 MKWFLEYSLF
+1 MNWFSQYSLF

-22 LAILIFILSQRRKSA
+22 LVVLIFILSQRRKS
-37 SSAGRLCV
+37 STIAGRLSV

-53 AIKDDML
+53 QVKDDML
-60 MSSMDELEAKQFIK
+60 MSSMDEVEAKQFNK
-74 DLKKQKK
+74 ELKKQKK
-81 LEKKQNKAAV
+81 LEKKQAKQAA
-91 KQKKKQVKSS
+91 KKKDNTDENAKSS
-101 PVIEVAKEP
+101 DAKP
-110 LTETKLTVESTKS
+110 
-123 GEVGEVAEK
+123 
-132 VKSKLFVLS
+132 KLFVLS

-156 EITAVLAVIKPEDE
+156 EITAVLAIIKPEDQ

-193 RFKTRNIPFT
+193 RFRTRNIPFT

-249 KHNIDI
+249 KHDVDI

-301 NVDIDLV
+301 NIDIEQV

-336 SHLETH
+336 SYLDTH

-347 SYQRRQKL
+347 SYQRKQKL
-355 AEKIT
+355 SEKLS
-360 KNVVKGV
+360 KNVVKGM

-372 KQGNGL
+372 RQGNGL

>member
-1 MKWFLEYSLF
+1 MNWFSQYSLF

-22 LAILIFILSQRRKSA
+22 LVLLIFILSQRRKS
-37 SSAGRLCV
+37 STIAGRLSV

-53 AIKDDML
+53 QVKDDML
-60 MSSMDELEAKQFIK
+60 MSSMDEVEAKQFNK
-74 DLKKQKK
+74 ELKKQKK
-81 LEKKQNKAAV
+81 LEKKQAKQAA
-91 KQKKKQVKSS
+91 KKKDNTDENAKSS
-101 PVIEVAKEP
+101 DAKP
-110 LTETKLTVESTKS
+110 
-123 GEVGEVAEK
+123 
-132 VKSKLFVLS
+132 KLFVLS

-156 EITAVLAVIKPEDE
+156 EITAVLAIIKPEDQ

-193 RFKTRNIPFT
+193 RFRTRNIPFT

-249 KHNIDI
+249 KHDVDI

-301 NVDIDLV
+301 NIDIEQV

-336 SHLETH
+336 SYLDTH

-347 SYQRRQKL
+347 SYQRKQKL
-355 AEKIT
+355 SEKLS
-360 KNVVKGV
+360 KNVVKGM

-372 KQGNGL
+372 RQGNGL

>member
-1 MKWFLEYSLF
+1 MNWFSQYSLF

-22 LAILIFILSQRRKSA
+22 LVVLIFILSQRRKS
-37 SSAGRLCV
+37 STIAGRLSV

-53 AIKDDML
+53 QVKDDML
-60 MSSMDELEAKQFIK
+60 MSSMDEVEAKQFNK
-74 DLKKQKK
+74 ELKKQKK
-81 LEKKQNKAAV
+81 LEKKQAKQAA
-91 KQKKKQVKSS
+91 KKKDSSDENAKSS
-101 PVIEVAKEP
+101 DAKP
-110 LTETKLTVESTKS
+110 
-123 GEVGEVAEK
+123 
-132 VKSKLFVLS
+132 KLFVLS

-156 EITAVLAVIKPEDE
+156 EITAVLAIIKPEDQ

-193 RFKTRNIPFT
+193 RFRTRNIPFT

-249 KHNIDI
+249 KHDVDI

-301 NVDIDLV
+301 NIDI
-308 ATGEHWFA
+308 W
-316 TQAKEKG
+316 
-323 LVDEISTSDDFIL
+323 SIL
-336 SHLETH
+336 FY
-342 KIIAV
+342 KV
-347 SYQRRQKL
+347 
-355 AEKIT
+355 
-360 KNVVKGV
+360 
-367 ERLFF
+367 F
-372 KQGNGL
+372 K